1 MNWLIF
7 LLGLLIFFIR
17 GFLGLLI
24 GCLLSVNRMSELRDE
39 IWRLRRKHENKKNY

>member
-1 MNWLIF
+1 MNWFTLIALF
-7 LLGLLIFFIR
+7 IGGFFGLLV
-17 GFLGLLI
+17 